1 MNFSKMSHFWPSNFQ
16 QSTFILKTYNI
27 LTELKLLFISCSL
40 LILMNIVKDYLKKA
54 LNGEFLATEKYSKF
68 AEIAKKEGFD
78 NIAYLFKSLTAAE
91 KIHIKNHKNALEEDY
106 IPESEEFTS
115 GTTAGN
121 VKDAMEA
128 ELWENKKM
136 YPSFIKEIK
145 KDKKNP
151 IQKVAQLSFE
161 WARDVEYTHYKAL
174 KLALKYIEQGIDLDC
189 SEIYICKV
197 CGNLIFIEPT
207 NICPICGH
215 DLAFYFK
222 VKRD

>member
-1 MNFSKMSHFWPSNFQ
+1 
-16 QSTFILKTYNI
+16 
-27 LTELKLLFISCSL
+27 
-40 LILMNIVKDYLKKA
+40 MNIVKDYLKKA
-54 LNGEFLATEKYSKF
+54 LNGEFLATQKYSKF

-91 KIHIKNHKNALEEDY
+91 KIHIKNHKNALDEKY
-106 IPESEEFTS
+106 NPESEEFIN
-115 GTTAGN
+115 GTTIEN

-151 IQKVAQLSFE
+151 MQKVAELSFE

-174 KLALKYIEQGIDLDC
+174 KLALKFVEQGKDLDC

-197 CGNLIFIEPT
+197 CGNLIFVEPT
-207 NICPICGH
+207 KICPICGH
-215 DLAFYFK
+215 DPAFYFE